1 MGNQNEGDGS
11 LVSLYED
18 KNRLATNQNEYR
30 ETGRQ
35 GDGDGGR
42 FSCLPLL
49 FFIIA
54 TLALINS
61 SCLKKQGEGFRFK
74 TLPNMNPV
82 FKGLLLG
89 FLFFMFLLVF
99 WFSIHAINILTIV
112 IGLYLCKMAYDW
124 DPNVEAELQ
133 TRYFVNII
141 IRSTMVGLIF
151 VLYVVVL
158 QRFNLV
164 YNYRLILSGL
174 YYSTLILSVLLVN
187 FQKRRGIV

>member
-1 MGNQNEGDGS
+1 
-11 LVSLYED
+11 
-18 KNRLATNQNEYR
+18 
-30 ETGRQ
+30 
-35 GDGDGGR
+35 
-42 FSCLPLL
+42 
-49 FFIIA
+49 
-54 TLALINS
+54 
-61 SCLKKQGEGFRFK
+61 
-74 TLPNMNPV
+74 
-82 FKGLLLG
+82 
-89 FLFFMFLLVF
+89 MFLLVF